1 MESSLDIPSDAK
13 IILCKL
19 INEHAF
25 VISATR
31 HEVQFF
37 FFILNNIHFFSIQ
50 MGPRFFTKMNYMKS
64 GKYMRLDA
72 LLSSRLNI
80 DEKLVK
86 VKLLFFLLIIKTFFF
101 CF

>member
-1 MESSLDIPSDAK
+1 
-13 IILCKL
+13 
-19 INEHAF
+19 
-25 VISATR
+25 
-31 HEVQFF
+31 
-37 FFILNNIHFFSIQ
+37 

-86 VKLLFFLLIIKTFFF
+86 VKLFFFLLIIKTFIFF
-101 CF
+101 LRYVKKQIIYIQKQRIV

>member
-1 MESSLDIPSDAK
+1 MRFVFLLDK
-13 IILCKL
+13 
-19 INEHAF
+19 
-25 VISATR
+25 VY
-31 HEVQFF
+31 FF
-37 FFILNNIHFFSIQ
+37 LSIQ

-86 VKLLFFLLIIKTFFF
+86 V
-101 CF
+101 